1 MALPRTPVHRGK
13 ERDRAG
19 NGTSCELRSC
29 EPKAR
34 SEVLCRALEL
44 QEGREALYPE
54 FWGYST
60 GRGAAVL

>member
-44 QEGREALYPE
+44 EEGE
-54 FWGYST
+54 
-60 GRGAAVL
+60 